1 MRHKEQTFLS
11 KCRRQLPCM
20 VSSKKQYKNTLH
32 LIKKVKENCFL
43 PIKYHYLASSY
54 ILTSGSQQNWQER
67 RRISKFP
74 NMNSLF
80 DVIQFPLTT
89 RIRNFL
95 GMIQNTSQ
103 AVHITTELK

>member
-11 KCRRQLPCM
+11 KCRRQLPGM
-20 VSSKKQYKNTLH
+20 VSSQNQHKNKPH
-32 LIKKVKENCFL
+32 LIKKVKENFCL
-43 PIKYHYLASSY
+43 PIKSHYLASSY